1 MLKVSQVA
9 VAQKAVWSTVN
20 TSKAMN
26 QANYL
31 KVQATCLQML
41 TNETPTLRMQ
51 STLSTRLALQE
62 SATIRIKCV

>member
-1 MLKVSQVA
+1 MLKAFQVV
-9 VAQKAVWSTVN
+9 VALKAVWSTVN
-20 TSKAMN
+20 TSKAIN

-51 STLSTRLALQE
+51 STLSTRPASQE
-62 SATIRIKCV
+62 SATITTIT